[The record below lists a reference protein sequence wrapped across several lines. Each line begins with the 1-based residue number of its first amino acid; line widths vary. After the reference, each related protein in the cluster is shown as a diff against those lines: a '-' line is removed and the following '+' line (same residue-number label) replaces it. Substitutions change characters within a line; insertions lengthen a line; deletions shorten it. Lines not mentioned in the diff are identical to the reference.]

1 MREKKNKPWAAL
13 MGYCTW
19 NGPPGLCMCGIR
31 NLIGSLPLIGAV
43 STMRTAEQSST
54 IHFAQSFTVHFAQS
68 STVHFAHFAHFDR
81 IGRHSFR
88 VCEKFVF

>member
-1 MREKKNKPWAAL
+1 
-13 MGYCTW
+13 
-19 NGPPGLCMCGIR
+19 MCGVR

-54 IHFAQSFTVHFAQS
+54 IHFAQS

-88 VCEKFVF
+88 VCEKFVL